1 MWRSIA
7 RFIGGGLREVQ
18 LVAARNNDDGSGG
31 RAISTKAERGA
42 LWCGTVEVGGCK
54 VGGGVA
60 MRDLDGT

>member
-1 MWRSIA
+1 M
-7 RFIGGGLREVQ
+7 REVQ

-31 RAISTKAERGA
+31 RAISTKAGRAA

-60 MRDLDGT
+60 MRDLYSTQD